1 MSNIKD
7 LTGFIFGRLKVI
19 SISDERVNR
28 NVCWIC
34 ECECGNIIETSAR
47 NLVEGGTKS
56 CGCYRREV
64 LKNRKGTSW
73 INPDKLEKRK
83 NRKSQSLIDLTNKKF
98 GKLKVISIGKKEKIG
113 KNNYRFWICEC
124 ECGKIVE
131 IAGTN
136 LRNEKTTHC
145 GCMSTKNPKIKE
157 GMVFGKLKILSL
169 DRIENKKTKNGWV
182 QKINW
187 WLCECECGNF
197 HITIETSLNSG
208 QCKSCGCLS
217 ESWIATQLKD
227 YFIKNYNGIAEYRI
241 FKNPETGYFLP
252 FDIYLPN
259 YKIFV
264 EINGKQ
270 HYDYV
275 DYWHKDQEGF
285 EYSKQKDEMKK
296 KFAKKNGIYIEI
308 DLRKVKTVE
317 KAIEKI
323 ERRIEK
329 LKL

>member
-7 LTGFIFGRLKVI
+7 LTGFVFGRLKVI

-47 NLVEGGTKS
+47 NLITGGTKS

-73 INPDKLEKRK
+73 INPEKLK
-83 NRKSQSLIDLTNKKF
+83 NRKPNSSFIDLTNKKF
-98 GKLKVISIGKKEKIG
+98 GKLKVISIVKK
-113 KNNYRFWICEC
+113 KNNKTCWFCEC
-124 ECGKIVE
+124 ACGNTKE
-131 IAGTN
+131 IEGRYLRDGT
-136 LRNEKTTHC
+136 TTSC
-145 GCMSTKNPKIKE
+145 GCDSKRNKNVTIIK
-157 GMVFGKLKILSL
+157 GMRFGKLETIKI
-169 DRIENKKTKNGWV
+169 EKTEYLKIKNGWN

-187 WLCECECGNF
+187 WLCKCDCGNL
-197 HITIETSLNSG
+197 HITRANALTSG

-217 ESWIATQLKD
+217 ESWIANELKN
-227 YFIKNYNGIAEYRI
+227 YFTKNYNAITEYKVL
-241 FKNPETGYFLP
+241 KNSETKHYLP
-252 FDIYLPN
+252 FDIYIPIKN
-259 YKIFV
+259 IFI
-264 EINGKQ
+264 EIHGKQ

-323 ERRIEK
+323 ERMIEK
-329 LKL
+329 VIKL